1 MTFGSRNSQNH
12 TSLSDRKTSLSDW
25 KKALAVAKTG
35 AQGGYLYLFITILTA
50 ALFFSN
56 VYVAGFTGLAGG
68 FTPSANLKALAP
80 VLMGL
85 IVAAV
90 FLPFWAIGLVS
101 FKGIRRVFIAAA
113 LLFFT
118 AQMLG
123 FGAIDPVYRYGV
135 ADDRIDFRLVAWTVV
150 RVLLIFWLTLRIR
163 SGTDLRSSLGLSFLL
178 ILDTTIQMD
187 LATLGSLV
195 FFAHIVVFGLLTR
208 AQIAFFHTFNPPLP
222 SEQDMDTL
230 DLRAHSKSPSQHQR
244 RIPVA
249 KSGSDPPRAP
259 LKD

>member
-1 MTFGSRNSQNH
+1 MTAESRNSQN
-12 TSLSDRKTSLSDW
+12 RTSLSDW
-25 KKALAVAKTG
+25 ERALAVAKTG
-35 AQGGYLYLFITILTA
+35 ALGGYLYLSITILTA

-85 IVAAV
+85 ILAV
-90 FLPFWAIGLVS
+90 VFIPFWAIGLVS
-101 FKGIRRVFIAAA
+101 FKGVRRVFIATT
-113 LLFFT
+113 LLSLA

-123 FGAIDPVYRYGV
+123 FGVIDPVYRYDV
-135 ADDRIDFRLVAWTVV
+135 ADDPFDFRLVAWTIV
-150 RVLLIFWLTLRIR
+150 RLLLIFWLTLRIR

-178 ILDTTIQMD
+178 ILDTVIQMD

-195 FFAHIVVFGLLTR
+195 FFVHIVAFALLTR

-222 SEQDMDTL
+222 SEQDEEG
-230 DLRAHSKSPSQHQR
+230 HR
-244 RIPVA
+244 R
-249 KSGSDPPRAP
+249 
-259 LKD
+259 

>member
-1 MTFGSRNSQNH
+1 MTFGGWNSQNQ
-12 TSLSDRKTSLSDW
+12 TSLSDR

-35 AQGGYLYLFITILTA
+35 AQGGYLYLFVTILTA

-68 FTPSANLKALAP
+68 FTPSTNLKALAP
-80 VLMGL
+80 VLIGL

-101 FKGIRRVFIAAA
+101 FKGIRRVFIATA
-113 LLFFT
+113 LLFFA

-123 FGAIDPVYRYGV
+123 FGAVHPVYRYDV

-150 RVLLIFWLTLRIR
+150 RLLLIFWLTLRIR
-163 SGTDLRSSLGLSFLL
+163 SGTDLRSSFGLSFLL
-178 ILDTTIQMD
+178 ILDTAIQMD

-195 FFAHIVVFGLLTR
+195 FFVYILAFGILTR
-208 AQIAFFHTFNPPLP
+208 AQIAFCQAFNPPLP
-222 SEQDMDTL
+222 SEQDMDML
-230 DLRAHSKSPSQHQR
+230 DLRVRSKPSSR
-244 RIPVA
+244 RKKRIPGA
-249 KSGSDPPRAP
+249 KSGSGPPRAS